1 MVLHNSENDTED
13 TNKHSKHGKRS
24 KKGKHCKDST
34 VKHRIKSS
42 DSHGEKTR
50 RGKSSGSHGRG
61 YVKDVVERLFHSDI
75 IGPDN
80 VHRTITVLYSY
91 DNVLDVATA
100 MRARTLATTSLLTVR
115 IRTLDTMLY
124 SRVLAMFAFLATLTM
139 LAMLVGVFSVV
150 LAVVEN
156 H

>member
-91 DNVLDVATA
+91 DRKNKLLSYGACVFKADNTDPVF
-100 MRARTLATTSLLTVR
+100 TSK
-115 IRTLDTMLY
+115 IRT
-124 SRVLAMFAFLATLTM
+124 R
-139 LAMLVGVFSVV
+139 
-150 LAVVEN
+150 
-156 H
+156 